1 MTFESIRD
9 GLLIIILTTIS
20 GLSDAQGV
28 IHAANIWQQGA
39 LNGLELGKSALFF
52 TVGISAYWIAIR
64 FMKSLGIVSPEIQTV
79 IWFGVMILGVALTS
93 GAFFK
98 WKLTEQVVGVAV
110 LTGIVWLSV
119 RTGG

>member
-28 IHAANIWQQGA
+28 IHAANIWQQGT

-52 TVGISAYWIAIR
+52 TVGISVYWIAIR

-79 IWFGVMILGVALTS
+79 IWFGVMILGVAFTS

-98 WKLTEQVVGVAV
+98 WKLADQLVGVAV